1 VGFISIVYMLCKG
14 RELVIVYVQ
23 VSVYWMYAVGG
34 FCSKNACDVK
44 FSVPFCRGD
53 DARHVVDGLYAF
65 IVY

>member
-1 VGFISIVYMLCKG
+1 
-14 RELVIVYVQ
+14 
-23 VSVYWMYAVGG
+23 MYAVGG